1 MLKAPRLFLCLTEGK
16 HMPISRRRWWR
27 GPVILFPIKNAPKSI
42 VDEEKSYSPIEKTNT
57 KVEKR

>member
-1 MLKAPRLFLCLTEGK
+1 
-16 HMPISRRRWWR
+16 MPISRRRWWC

-57 KVEKR
+57 KVEKL